1 MESAAACFG
10 KKCLRAVGYEDF
22 KSGVAEV
29 RRRAGDRAAVRAVHF
44 FEECRRVR
52 EAVSAAR
59 GGDMPRWLS
68 VIRESGHS
76 SFEFNQNAYSVKTPE
91 RQGIPVGLA
100 VSGAILGGRGAC
112 RLQGG
117 GFAGAIQAF
126 VPGDLLDEYCGA
138 MRRVFGDDACR
149 VLNLRALGGIRV
161 L

>member
-1 MESAAACFG
+1 M
-10 KKCLRAVGYEDF
+10 R
-22 KSGVAEV
+22 
-29 RRRAGDRAAVRAVHF
+29 
-44 FEECRRVR
+44 
-52 EAVSAAR
+52 
-59 GGDMPRWLS
+59 RWLS
-68 VIRESGHS
+68 IMDESGHS

-100 VSGAILGGRGAC
+100 VSQAILGGRGAC

-138 MRRVFGDDACR
+138 MRRVFGDGACR
-149 VLNLRALGGIRV
+149 VLNVRPQGGIRI